1 MVTGFLF
8 LYILHFREQGG
19 NTPLKKGNSLTR
31 RAKSINPAL
40 SRNHF
45 PLSFTAIE
53 YSNINIKLYSYFTK
67 NSDFIIP
74 TLIFSF

>member
-31 RAKSINPAL
+31 RAKS
-40 SRNHF
+40 
-45 PLSFTAIE
+45 
-53 YSNINIKLYSYFTK
+53 NINIKLYSYFTK